1 MFKTVHAIC
10 KLNNGSLQTACR
22 NQLICICSSVSRKL
36 SRKQLFFSEKWLQKE
51 KGFVGLFLF
60 LSDFQC
66 AEFEYKN
73 YFSNCPAN
81 SIWSEVQAGFLLE
94 YHQSHCLQW
103 ACKCA
108 KVPISDSIFLWLS
121 RIWFSH
127 FLFSVSP
134 TKPTQL
140 CQCMVISLWI

>member
-36 SRKQLFFSEKWLQKE
+36 SRKQLFFAEKWLQKE
-51 KGFVGLFLF
+51 KSLWGCFCFSVTSNVLNLNT
-60 LSDFQC
+60 
-66 AEFEYKN
+66 KIT
-73 YFSNCPAN
+73 FSNCPAN
-81 SIWSEVQAGFLLE
+81 SIWSEVQAGFLE

-127 FLFSVSP
+127 SLFSVSP